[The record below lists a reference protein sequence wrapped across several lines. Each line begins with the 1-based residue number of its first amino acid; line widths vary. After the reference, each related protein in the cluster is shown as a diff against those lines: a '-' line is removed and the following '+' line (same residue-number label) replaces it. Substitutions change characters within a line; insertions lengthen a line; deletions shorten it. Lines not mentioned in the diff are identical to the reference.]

1 MQSGLW
7 VMLQGRATV
16 EMNIK
21 LKEARS
27 DGVTGGQLKI
37 VADGYN
43 APVTAGN
50 FIDLVQR
57 GFYNNMEIQRADGFV
72 VQTGDPGP
80 EQVRCILSTQ
90 SLALVDLPPLIR
102 KRCYCLCPDGL
113 LDIVPNT
120 LASVYSKITC
130 HVLLAVRIMFPVM
143 LESRPERFA
152 CLHRTTA
159 SRRATRCGGSP
170 SR

>member
-1 MQSGLW
+1 MKQVAAGHA
-7 VMLQGRATV
+7 VRAKAMLQGRATV
-16 EMNIK
+16 EMNIT
-21 LKEARS
+21 LKEARG

-80 EQVRCILSTQ
+80 EQVCFTLQPCIST
-90 SLALVDLPPLIR
+90 
-102 KRCYCLCPDGL
+102 
-113 LDIVPNT
+113 
-120 LASVYSKITC
+120 
-130 HVLLAVRIMFPVM
+130 
-143 LESRPERFA
+143 
-152 CLHRTTA
+152 
-159 SRRATRCGGSP
+159 
-170 SR
+170 